1 MQTSASSKVI
11 NENVIL
17 KNYEKKVK
25 EEVRLI
31 NENLFEMLKL
41 LKIDD
46 SSKVNLFLIVYLIFL
61 FKKFIRLKF
70 FRAMMIWA

>member
-1 MQTSASSKVI
+1 MQTSATTKII

-46 SSKVNLFLIVYLIFL
+46 SSKVIYFRYLIKIIYL
-61 FKKFIRLKF
+61 V
-70 FRAMMIWA
+70 

>member
-1 MQTSASSKVI
+1 MQTAGASSKTV

-17 KNYEKKVK
+17 KNHEKKVK

-41 LKIDD
+41 LKMDE
-46 SSKVNLFLIVYLIFL
+46 SSRVICQV
-61 FKKFIRLKF
+61 F
-70 FRAMMIWA
+70 FFNMLS

>member
-1 MQTSASSKVI
+1 MQASATAKVI
-11 NENVIL
+11 NENLIL

-46 SSKVNLFLIVYLIFL
+46 SSKVIYFVYLI
-61 FKKFIRLKF
+61 KFIQLS
-70 FRAMMIWA
+70 

>member
-1 MQTSASSKVI
+1 MQASGTSKTV

-17 KNYEKKVK
+17 KNNEKKVK

-46 SSKVNLFLIVYLIFL
+46 ASKVNRFFSSLFF
-61 FKKFIRLKF
+61 
-70 FRAMMIWA
+70 